1 MFLLKHPILPL
12 HIRKQARA
20 CVYGIKLR
28 YANLLLI
35 YTDSK
40 QRNTFGIVEF
50 YLHYEIYFIY
60 PREFLI

>member
-1 MFLLKHPILPL
+1 MFLLKPFVLPL

-20 CVYGIKLR
+20 CEYGIKLG

-40 QRNTFGIVEF
+40 QRNTFAFV
-50 YLHYEIYFIY
+50 LEIPYYKILLIY
-60 PREFLI
+60 ASVLLI

>member
-20 CVYGIKLR
+20 CEYGIKLT

-35 YTDSK
+35 YTRSK
-40 QRNTFGIVEF
+40 QRNTFAFVGNLTYTKCI
-50 YLHYEIYFIY
+50 
-60 PREFLI
+60 